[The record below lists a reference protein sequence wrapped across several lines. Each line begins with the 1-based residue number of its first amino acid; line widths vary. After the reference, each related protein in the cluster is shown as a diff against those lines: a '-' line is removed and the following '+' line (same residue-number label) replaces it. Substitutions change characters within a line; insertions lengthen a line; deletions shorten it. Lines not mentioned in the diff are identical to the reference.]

1 MKGSNY
7 MINQQKTYIDRKA
20 LYIPLIDHALKESEE
35 NEVFNDTLLI
45 FGEEAYKQSLRVH
58 AYNWI
63 TEALEGKKLMDTIK
77 NGTRNELIN
86 LILDQNRDINM
97 LETEIYNIKN
107 GGQDEV
113 LNAFYGN
120 ISNEKIE
127 LFEILEE
134 YIK

>member
-1 MKGSNY
+1 M
-7 MINQQKTYIDRKA
+7 MNQPKTYIDRKA
-20 LYIPLIDHALKESEE
+20 LYIPIIDHALKEAEE
-35 NEVFNDTLLI
+35 NEVLNDTLLT
-45 FGEEAYKQSLRVH
+45 FGEEAYKQSLRLH

-63 TEALEGKKLMDTIK
+63 MEALDGKKLLDTLR
-77 NGTRNELIN
+77 NGSRDELVN

-107 GGQDEV
+107 GGQDEIF
-113 LNAFYGN
+113 NAFYGN

>member
-1 MKGSNY
+1 M
-7 MINQQKTYIDRKA
+7 MNQPKTYIDRKA
-20 LYIPLIDHALKESEE
+20 LYIPLIDYALKGAEE
-35 NEVFNDTLLI
+35 DEILTDTLLA
-45 FGEEAYKQSLRVH
+45 FGEDAYKQSLRVH

-63 TEALEGKKLMDTIK
+63 TEALEGKKLIDTIK
-77 NGTRNELIN
+77 NGTRNELVN

>member
-1 MKGSNY
+1 M
-7 MINQQKTYIDRKA
+7 
-20 LYIPLIDHALKESEE
+20 YIPIIDHALKEAEE
-35 NEVFNDTLLI
+35 NEVLNDTLLA
-45 FGEEAYKQSLRVH
+45 FGEEGYRQSLRLH

-63 TEALEGKKLMDTIK
+63 MEALDGKKLLDTLR
-77 NGTRNELIN
+77 NGSKDELVN

-113 LNAFYGN
+113 FNAFYGN
-120 ISNEKIE
+120 VSNEKIE
-127 LFEILEE
+127 LFEMLEE

>member
-20 LYIPLIDHALKESEE
+20 LYIPLIDHALKETAE
-35 NEVFNDTLLI
+35 NEILNDTLLA

-107 GGQDEV
+107 GGQDEI

-127 LFEILEE
+127 LFEIIEE

>member
-1 MKGSNY
+1 MKGSNCV
-7 MINQQKTYIDRKA
+7 MNQQKTYIDRKA
-20 LYIPLIDHALKESEE
+20 LYIPLIDRALKEVEE
-35 NEVFNDTLLI
+35 NNILLA
-45 FGEEAYKQSLRVH
+45 FGEDAYKQSLRVH

-63 TEALEGKKLMDTIK
+63 TEALEGKKLIDTIK

-97 LETEIYNIKN
+97 LETEIYTIKN
-107 GGQDEV
+107 GGEDEIS
-113 LNAFYGN
+113 NAFYGN

-127 LFEILEE
+127 LFEILDE

>member
-1 MKGSNY
+1 

-127 LFEILEE
+127 LFEMLEE

>member
-1 MKGSNY
+1 